1 MLKIYRVNISI
12 TKKSLIKMKK
22 LLLYVLPVLMFC
34 YGFMAQRNQLFPY
47 NIIVYSKDTLVNI
60 FSEVQIKENKIRQR
74 YKNWQDLN
82 PNYKQ
87 IIVKKYFP
95 GINIYLDRNYFNHNN
110 DEKLNGLTLIQISR
124 HRVSDIH
131 LNVVDDIIIY
141 RVLCEKNNNEKYKD
155 WEKQNFELAII
166 GSSCVHTTVV
176 KKKNKKGIVKI
187 ASGGPVASDP
197 IFIDNLTS
205 NEQEIKVILKR

>member
-1 MLKIYRVNISI
+1 MALG
-12 TKKSLIKMKK
+12 
-22 LLLYVLPVLMFC
+22 LMFC
-34 YGFMAQRNQLFPY
+34 YGFMLHRNQFFPY
-47 NIIVYSKDTLVNI
+47 QIIAYSKDRLVNI
-60 FSEVQIKENKIRQR
+60 FSAVHIKENKIRQR
-74 YKNWQDLN
+74 YKNWKDLN

-95 GINIYLDRNYFNHNN
+95 GINIYFDRNYFNHNN
-110 DEKLNGLTLIQISR
+110 DKKLNGLTLIQISR

-141 RVLCEKNNNEKYKD
+141 RILCEKNNNEKYKD

-166 GSSCVHTTVV
+166 GGSCVHTTVV
-176 KKKNKKGIVKI
+176 KKKFKKGIVKI

-197 IFIDNLTS
+197 IFIDKLTS
-205 NEQEIKVILKR
+205 NEQEIKIIGR